1 MKNTLVL
8 FLFLFISGCSF
19 LPTTDAKYWTE
30 DNIKMRVIKN
40 DNKRKLP
47 KILEKSDDIRKMT
60 LKEYEIYI
68 DGHTKKSKYP
78 NLSK

>member
-1 MKNTLVL
+1 
-8 FLFLFISGCSF
+8 
-19 LPTTDAKYWTE
+19 
-30 DNIKMRVIKN
+30 MRVIKN

-78 NLSK
+78 NLSKWKKI